1 MKSSW
6 SSDDE
11 AVRSLEQTLLDVA
24 SVTPEIER
32 FLAKCA
38 ANEEDDYRREQRY
51 RSLCMLCLRQGRVSD
66 FEDLVSAWK
75 SAATL
80 SLHSALWV
88 AQLLRHVARP
98 HLALEVLLLFADS
111 DWGSRAGAAR
121 LHWLEL
127 LVHLLRD
134 VDDIFTAVDVCER
147 VVALN
152 ASLGNSHS
160 WLAELD
166 MTSVARFYGLL
177 ADAYLAFSRV
187 NGESNREVIEYTE
200 RQKAA
205 FFSRGLETTVP
216 EVLSPEA
223 RKAYRDLVT
232 RLAVLEGDSSK
243 NYRHALAAVP
253 FPGQLSRAGNLSM
266 LDSHTIVAA
275 KDLAAERKREREMDS
290 VRRELLRVREEWPA
304 QSSQWSSAAIGQESV
319 FEQIARIGT
328 TAPTASLV
336 YRIDRLEEVVLIF
349 VVDSQGQH
357 EQFVSDVSIA
367 SLDALVFMLDQYPA
381 REFEY
386 IVSALSEMLLPSA
399 VCAHLSGCDVRHL
412 LISADPGLSGVPW
425 EALGQ
430 DDWRLGTRFALSNT
444 PSLLSPC
451 RQISETAAPVV
462 RLSNVAIV
470 ADPTENLPGALSEG
484 YDIRRLLKERGIS
497 SELLSTCTADRF
509 RDALR
514 SYGFIHFAGHTSFSR
529 QDPAS
534 SCVILND
541 APLTALEIG
550 STSIQG
556 SAIVLSSC
564 ASGRGGQSE
573 DIENPFGVCNA
584 FLLAGASAVIATNW
598 LAEDGSSDLMMTSL
612 YRALLASDGDS
623 LAELLRRFRAELFD
637 DGESIAKWAMYS
649 LWGHPFVRVQRG

>member
-11 AVRSLEQTLLDVA
+11 AVRSLEQSLLDAANV
-24 SVTPEIER
+24 SPEVER
-32 FLAKCA
+32 LLAKCA
-38 ANEEDDYRREQRY
+38 ANEQNDYRREQLY
-51 RSLCMLCLRQGRVSD
+51 RSLCVLCLRQGRVSD
-66 FEDLVSAWK
+66 FEDLVSAWN
-75 SAATL
+75 SAAAL

-88 AQLLRHVARP
+88 GQLLQLVERP
-98 HLALEVLLLFADS
+98 HLALEVLLPFADC
-111 DWGSRAGAAR
+111 DWAARACAAR

-127 LVHLLRD
+127 LVQILRD
-134 VDDIFTAVDVCER
+134 VDDTFTAVDICET
-147 VVALN
+147 VVALD
-152 ASLGNSHS
+152 ASLGNASP
-160 WLAELD
+160 WLAESD
-166 MTSVARFYGLL
+166 MTSAARFYGLL
-177 ADAYLAFSRV
+177 ADTYLAFSRV

-205 FFSRGLETTVP
+205 FFSRGLESTVP
-216 EVLSPEA
+216 EALSPEA
-223 RKAYRDLVT
+223 CNAYRALVT
-232 RLAVLEGDSSK
+232 RLVVLEGDSSK

-275 KDLAAERKREREMDS
+275 KDIAAERERELEMES
-290 VRRELLRVREEWPA
+290 IRRKLLRTRAEWPA
-304 QSSQWSSAAIGQESV
+304 QSSKWSSAAIGQESI
-319 FEQIARIGT
+319 FEQIAMSG
-328 TAPTASLV
+328 AAPPTASLV
-336 YRIDRLEEVVLIF
+336 YRIDRLDEAVLIF
-349 VVDSQGQH
+349 VVDSHGEH
-357 EQFVSDVSIA
+357 ARFVSDVSIA

-386 IVSALSEMLLPSA
+386 IVSALSEMLLPS
-399 VCAHLSGCDVRHL
+399 VVSAHLSGLDVRHL
-412 LISADPGLSGVPW
+412 LVSADPGLSGVPW

-451 RQISETAAPVV
+451 RQTSQTIAPVV
-462 RLSNVAIV
+462 KLSNVAIV

-497 SELLSTCTADRF
+497 SEFLGTCTADRF

-514 SYGFIHFAGHTSFSR
+514 RYGFIHFAGHTSFSR

-541 APLTALEIG
+541 APLTAVEIA
-550 STSIQG
+550 STSING

-612 YRALLASDGDS
+612 YRALLASDGES

-649 LWGHPFVRVQRG
+649 LWGHPFVRVQSR